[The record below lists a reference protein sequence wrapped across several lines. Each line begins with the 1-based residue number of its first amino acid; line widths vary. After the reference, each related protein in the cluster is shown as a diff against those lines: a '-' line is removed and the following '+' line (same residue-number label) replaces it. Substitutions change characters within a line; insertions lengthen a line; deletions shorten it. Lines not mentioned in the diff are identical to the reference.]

1 MIMREDQSD
10 ADLTFMDEAVL
21 MAEEAL
27 HAKEIP
33 VGCVLVHDG
42 RIVARGRNR
51 TNEGR
56 NATLHA
62 EFDALR
68 HLLPDRSHS
77 VTPQLVRPFTPQLD
91 DVLAVSGGANDPA
104 QRKVWQT
111 PLKGVA
117 LYVTVEPCLM
127 CASAM
132 RQVGIEKVFYGCAND
147 RFGGTGGVQSIHSDP
162 RLLYAPPYPAVGG
175 YRREEAIMLLR
186 RFYISENTS
195 APNPKRKNN
204 RVLKTDIPEVAPS
217 RSPSLA
223 SRSSTPNLAPPPSA
237 PAPLAPAIPTI

>member
-1 MIMREDQSD
+1 
-10 ADLTFMDEAVL
+10 
-21 MAEEAL
+21 
-27 HAKEIP
+27 
-33 VGCVLVHDG
+33 
-42 RIVARGRNR
+42 
-51 TNEGR
+51 
-56 NATLHA
+56 
-62 EFDALR
+62 
-68 HLLPDRSHS
+68 
-77 VTPQLVRPFTPQLD
+77 
-91 DVLAVSGGANDPA
+91 
-104 QRKVWQT
+104 VWQT

-147 RFGGTGGVQSIHSDP
+147 RFGGTGGVQSIHSECVLLLLLVSIPRVRANAMLPRSP

-195 APNPKRKNN
+195 GASCALSLALTDSGSHADPHLPSPRRAAPNPKRKNN
-204 RVLKTDIPEVAPS
+204 RVLKTEIPEVAPS

-223 SRSSTPNLAPPPSA
+223 SRSSTPNLAPPPPA
-237 PAPLAPAIPTI
+237 PAPLAPAIPTV

>member
-1 MIMREDQSD
+1 MIPKEEQTD
-10 ADLTFMDEAVL
+10 ADLAFMDEAVA

-33 VGCVLVHDG
+33 VGCVLVYNG

-77 VTPQLVRPFTPQLD
+77 VTPQLVRPYTPQLD
-91 DVLAVSGGANDPA
+91 DVLAVSGSSNEPGR
-104 QRKVWQT
+104 RKVWQT
-111 PLKGVA
+111 PLTGVA

-204 RVLKTDIPEVAPS
+204 RVLKTEILDVTPS

-223 SRSSTPNLAPPPSA
+223 SRSSTPVT
-237 PAPLAPAIPTI
+237 LAPAIPTV